1 MHFACRSVTHRRLNP
16 ASCSVGC
23 GPLAST
29 RPTMIRGLKAIHE
42 TSWCISDKQLTSYA
56 ICRFVDGICVSIT
69 PLTPGFAHISQRLEA
84 SFTERTAAVCQQSA
98 KPVVSISSLLDV
110 ASLSVVIIITAI
122 LSFRSPTNAGCAVE
136 TEWSLATSV
145 ISECRAVLVGESGR
159 LDQFTKTAD
168 PLITSPDHLGIDL
181 ARQIHKFNLRHIS
194 LYNICRGLTLLVGRQ
209 EGHHT
214 CKTRCFSN
222 S

>member
-1 MHFACRSVTHRRLNP
+1 MYFWWTAYKLCDLSICRRDLCIDYATDAWFCSHFSETRSVIYRTNSSCLSTVCKARCFDLFIVRRRFAVSRYHNHSYLIFPFADKHRL
-16 ASCSVGC
+16 CSWNG
-23 GPLAST
+23 A
-29 RPTMIRGLKAIHE
+29 
-42 TSWCISDKQLTSYA
+42 
-56 ICRFVDGICVSIT
+56 
-69 PLTPGFAHISQRLEA
+69 
-84 SFTERTAAVCQQSA
+84 
-98 KPVVSISSLLDV
+98 
-110 ASLSVVIIITAI
+110 
-122 LSFRSPTNAGCAVE
+122 
-136 TEWSLATSV
+136 LATSV